1 MKTETPDQII
11 NPKELLD
18 RLSQVKGSK
27 IITVTMLTEVKLNKK
42 HRETKEPCP
51 YTGVLKRTRCKVMVG
66 TDFQNGVNN
75 RREKEGEDKDF
86 EAQPHA
92 WASHTDKPV
101 ISTNKTGDQYYA
113 NMRVLET
120 YETSYT
126 HDGEEL
132 DREDLRPYQ
141 APRKKP
147 TNQGVEDPIEW
158 RNVSVFPKCSISIYK
173 SDGAVVEVRKS

>member
-42 HRETKEPCP
+42 HRGTKEPCP
-51 YTGVLKRTRCKVMVG
+51 YTGVLKRTHCKVMVG

-75 RREKEGEDKDF
+75 RRGKEGEEKDF

-92 WASHTDKPV
+92 WANHTDKPI
-101 ISTNKTGDQYYA
+101 ISTNKAGDQYYA
-113 NMRVLET
+113 NLRVLET
-120 YETSYT
+120 YETSYS
-126 HDGEEL
+126 HDGKEV
-132 DREDLRPYQ
+132 DREELRPYQ
-141 APRKKP
+141 TPRKKP

-158 RNVSVFPKCSISIYK
+158 RMPKIFPACSISSIK
-173 SDGAVVEVRKS
+173 TDGQLIEVQS